1 MINYINT
8 LSPLRAAGKKFDT
21 RGQGKIVIMGDQTFM
36 KRMKA
41 GEILVYT
48 YKVFVFIRIKYSCT
62 KGRKLCWY

>member
-8 LSPLRAAGKKFDT
+8 LSPLRAAGKKIDT
-21 RGQGKIVIMGDQTFM
+21 RGQGKIVIMGGRPFL

-48 YKVFVFIRIKYSCT
+48 FKIFLFMRIKY
-62 KGRKLCWY
+62 